1 MSSRI
6 QKRKKR
12 MKKTSIVSSIRVKFQ
27 NTETSKY
34 LKASREE
41 NLNPIQKN
49 VIRLFNCNTEYWEK
63 KRQCFQFQ
71 EDGDCPY
78 KSLYPDKVAK

>member
-1 MSSRI
+1 M
-6 QKRKKR
+6 
-12 MKKTSIVSSIRVKFQ
+12 VSSIRVKFQ
-27 NTETSKY
+27 NTETSKN

-41 NLNPIQKN
+41 NLNSIQRN
-49 VIRLFNCNTEYWEK
+49 VIRLFNCNTEYQKK

-78 KSLYPDKVAK
+78 KSLYPAKVAK